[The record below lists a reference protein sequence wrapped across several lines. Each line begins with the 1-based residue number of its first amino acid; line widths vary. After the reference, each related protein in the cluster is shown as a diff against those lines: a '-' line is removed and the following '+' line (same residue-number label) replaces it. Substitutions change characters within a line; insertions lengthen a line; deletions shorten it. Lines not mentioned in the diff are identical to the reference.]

1 MLKKSLTARDFILE
15 DCARMPNLLK
25 KVWNL
30 TTTEDYW
37 QWKFLKPPFETKG
50 IVIEDRD
57 GNIVAFSS
65 FWLRPTKFGGKTIFP
80 GTLVDV
86 MADQKYRGG
95 RAFPILI
102 RKIDSEI
109 RAKRAFFGFPNPVAH
124 KLFLRYFKKY
134 ITVDMNISAF
144 VSVVN
149 VGAYV
154 RSNKAI
160 KAFLGGISR
169 TVHKLRLSFHCNK
182 DILVQDVHDVGDEF
196 DQLWNDIRGEYFWIQ
211 NRGKDFIRW
220 RYLLDPTSKFQI
232 WKATERGR
240 IVGYLVTSIRMETG
254 RTKGFLVDW
263 LVSRKREDV
272 FLEMVN
278 TAFCWLANQKVD
290 LVETWLMDHEK
301 QWARILRYYFFIK
314 NKKKRALLLSGG
326 PDYLDPNF
334 HKIENFFFTI
344 GDSDYLGTIDV

>member
-30 TTTEDYW
+30 TSIEDYW
-37 QWKFLKPPFETKG
+37 QWKFLKPTFETKG
-50 IVIEDRD
+50 MVIEDRN
-57 GNIVAFSS
+57 GNIVAFSG
-65 FWLRPTKFGGKTIFP
+65 FWLRPTKFGEKTIFP

-102 RKIDSEI
+102 RRIDSEI
-109 RAKRAFFGFPNPVAH
+109 CRKRIFFGFPNPVAL
-124 KLFLRYFKKY
+124 KLFFRYFKKY
-134 ITVDMNISAF
+134 INVATNISVF

-149 VGAYV
+149 AGAYV

-182 DILVQDVHDVGDEF
+182 DILVQEVHDVGDEF
-196 DQLWNDIRGEYFWIQ
+196 DQLWDDISGEYFWIQ
-211 NRGKDFIRW
+211 NRGKDFIKW
-220 RYLLDPTSKFQI
+220 RYVLEPTIKYQI
-232 WKATERGR
+232 WKATEGGG
-240 IVGYLVTSIRMETG
+240 IVGYLVTTIRSGAG
-254 RTKGFLVDW
+254 RTKGFLIDW

-278 TAFCWLANQKVD
+278 TAFSWLVNQKVD

-301 QWARILRYYFFIK
+301 QWARVLRSYFFIK
-314 NKKKRALLLSGG
+314 SKCTRSLILGGG
-326 PDYLDPNF
+326 PDYLDSNP

-344 GDSDYLGTIDV
+344 GDSDFFGAV

>member
-30 TTTEDYW
+30 TTIEDYW

-50 IVIEDRD
+50 MVIEDRN
-57 GNIVAFSS
+57 GNIVAFSG

-80 GTLVDV
+80 GTIVDL

-102 RKIDSEI
+102 RRLDSEI
-109 RAKRAFFGFPNPVAH
+109 CRKLTSFGFPNPVSH
-124 KLFLRYFKKY
+124 KLFHRYFKKY
-134 ITVDMNISAF
+134 VTFNTNIPVF
-144 VSVVN
+144 VSLVN
-149 VGAYV
+149 AGAQV
-154 RSNKAI
+154 RLNKAI
-160 KAFLGGISR
+160 KSLLSSISC
-169 TVHKLRLSFHCNK
+169 TVHKLRFLFHCNK
-182 DILVQDVHDVGDEF
+182 DILVQEVNDVGDEF
-196 DQLWNDIRGEYFWIQ
+196 DQLWDDVSGEYFWIQ

-220 RYLLDPTSKFQI
+220 RYLLDPTTKYQI
-232 WKATERGR
+232 WKATEGGE
-240 IVGYLVTSIRMETG
+240 IVGYLVTTIRREAG
-254 RTKGFLVDW
+254 RTKGFLIDW

-278 TAFCWLANQKVD
+278 TAFCWLVNQRVD

-301 QWARILRYYFFIK
+301 QWARVLRSYFFIK
-314 NKKKRALLLSGG
+314 SKRTRLLILGGG
-326 PDYLDPNF
+326 PDYLDPNL

-344 GDSDYLGTIDV
+344 GDSDYQSIIV